1 MTITAA
7 PAEPEKAIIYDR
19 ETHDYAA
26 YLDGALIGFARSY
39 VEAEGMLDKVI
50 FDRLCDA
57 QAYERERQMLVLSQA
72 YKQARAEGRTADAA
86 QIKQQA
92 KELETAHPGLTDKV
106 AEGRRAA

>member
-7 PAEPEKAIIYDR
+7 PTEPEKSIIYDR

-26 YLDGALIGFARSY
+26 YLDGSLIGFARNY
-39 VEAEGMLDKVI
+39 VEAEAMLDRVI
-50 FDRLCDA
+50 FDRLMD
-57 QAYERERQMLVLSQA
+57 QRAYEAERQMLVLSQA

-92 KELETAHPGLTDKV
+92 KELETAHPGIAYEV
-106 AEGRRAA
+106 AEGRKAA